1 MPFNSGLGVPD
12 CRGDIFSNRD
22 DSRVWYLVR
31 VFLMSHLDEIAL
43 EELEEFISQQIEEY
57 GYSFEEII
65 GILEIAKIRLIQK
78 SVWRSV

>member
-1 MPFNSGLGVPD
+1 
-12 CRGDIFSNRD
+12 
-22 DSRVWYLVR
+22 
-31 VFLMSHLDEIAL
+31 MSHLDEIAL